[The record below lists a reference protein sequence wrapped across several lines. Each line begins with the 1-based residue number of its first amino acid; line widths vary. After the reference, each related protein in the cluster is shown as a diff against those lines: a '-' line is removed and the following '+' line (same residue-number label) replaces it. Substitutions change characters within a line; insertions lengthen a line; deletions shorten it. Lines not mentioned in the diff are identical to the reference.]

1 MKIGT
6 YQFAVSGDMERNFQT
21 MKQAIAQA
29 SQQTVRVLAFPEC
42 ALTGYPPRDIAS
54 STVVDFEKA
63 GACCDEF
70 ARLAAQHDMYVIVG
84 TITEDMGKHYNSAI
98 VFAPDGEKT
107 VYNKRALWGWDR
119 DNFCP
124 GNECGVV
131 EIDGVKFGIR
141 ICFEVRFPE
150 YFRELYRENTNLNF
164 ILFYDV
170 SDWDD
175 TGRYDLIKGHI
186 RTRAVEN
193 VCHILSVDA
202 ISSYQTAPTG
212 LYDMSG
218 GTVCELERNKEGL
231 LVYDFHPAEM
241 DLGERGRK
249 EISDDLAKR
258 GYRHHG

>member
-1 MKIGT
+1 MKIGA

-21 MKQAIAQA
+21 MKQAIVQA
-29 SQQTVRVLAFPEC
+29 VDQGVHVLAFPEC
-42 ALTGYPPRDIAS
+42 ALTGYPPRDVANS
-54 STVVDFEKA
+54 AAVDFEKVH
-63 GACCDEF
+63 ACCDKLQKI
-70 ARLAAQHDMYVIVG
+70 AIQNDMYIIVG
-84 TITEDMGKHYNSAI
+84 TIAEKMGKHYNSAI
-98 VFAPDGEKT
+98 VFMPNGERIL
-107 VYNKRALWGWDR
+107 YNKRALWGWDR

-124 GNECGVV
+124 GDQSGVL
-131 EIDGVKFGIR
+131 EIDGVKIGIR

-150 YFRELYRENTNLNF
+150 YFRELYLESTDLNI

-175 TGRYDLIKGHI
+175 VGRYDLIKGHI

-193 VCHILSVDA
+193 VCCTLSVDA
-202 ISSYQTAPTG
+202 ILPYQTAPTG

-218 GTVCELERNKEGL
+218 GIVCELERNKEGL

-241 DLGERGRK
+241 DFGERGRK

-258 GYRHHG
+258 GCKCHG